1 MDRAELLKKLDTII
15 DVGIVNAHQDTEVL
29 KAVREQLQETDLQA
43 MKRILSGCKHMK
55 GHWELHQEE
64 NDDDETVFDLTIRDF
79 SDSVTLC
86 FDVNGRLF
94 A

>member
-1 MDRAELLKKLDTII
+1 MDRSELVKKLDTII

-29 KAVREQLQETDLQA
+29 KEVREQLQETDLA
-43 MKRILSGCKHMK
+43 AFKRILSGCKSFR
-55 GHWELHQEE
+55 GHWDVHQ
-64 NDDDETVFDLTIRDF
+64 DETESGKSIYDITIRDF

-86 FDVNGRLF
+86 FDENGRLF